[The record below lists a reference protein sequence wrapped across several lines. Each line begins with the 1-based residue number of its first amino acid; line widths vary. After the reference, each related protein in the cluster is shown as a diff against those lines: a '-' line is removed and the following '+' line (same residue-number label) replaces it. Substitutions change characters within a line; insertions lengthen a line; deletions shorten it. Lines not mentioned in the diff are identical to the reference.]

1 MPARL
6 IPNAPPLP
14 SPVTI
19 GDLIDL
25 ANGVPESEVI
35 PLVLAFFPKVE
46 ELSRGHDVAVF
57 HRHLVGNPPMG
68 TVLLLIWSTDHFS
81 DLRVHSYER
90 SYDGIWAAG
99 GGFDGTGTAPAVER
113 RSEAGNRR
121 GI

>member
-57 HRHLVGNPPMG
+57 HRHLV
-68 TVLLLIWSTDHFS
+68 VLGALLNRAIFEVY
-81 DLRVHSYER
+81 DLPK
-90 SYDGIWAAG
+90 D
-99 GGFDGTGTAPAVER
+99 
-113 RSEAGNRR
+113 R
-121 GI
+121 GAEI